1 MEPDKVHLRHC
12 MLYEF
17 KQGKNASQ
25 AAQSICNV
33 YGIGVLTARTVPN
46 WFARFRDGNFT
57 LEDDD
62 RSGRPVELETDEL
75 EALLEEDP
83 RQSTRELGNRLG
95 VDHSTVL
102 RRLDQLG
109 KINKLGKWVPH
120 KLSENNVNQR
130 LTTCISHLARYKKKD
145 FLWKIVT
152 GDEKW
157 IYFNNP
163 SNKRQWLDPGQA
175 SVQTP
180 KRNIHGKKVMLCV
193 WWDIK
198 GILYFELLQPKQTVN
213 AQLYSQQ
220 LTRLDEK
227 IREKRTGPGHGNR
240 KVILLHD
247 NARPHVAIKTKE
259 TIIELGWEVMTHPA
273 YSPDLA
279 PSDYYLFRSL
289 EHSLREK
296 SFSNV
301 DDLKNHLDEYFES
314 KPQSFYR
321 DGIRQ
326 LPIKWAKVID
336 NNGNYFED

>member
-1 MEPDKVHLRHC
+1 M
-12 MLYEF
+12 
-17 KQGKNASQ
+17 
-25 AAQSICNV
+25 
-33 YGIGVLTARTVPN
+33 
-46 WFARFRDGNFT
+46 
-57 LEDDD
+57 
-62 RSGRPVELETDEL
+62 
-75 EALLEEDP
+75 LEEDP

-227 IREKRTGPGHGNR
+227 IREKRTGPGHGNL
-240 KVILLHD
+240 KVKLLHD
-247 NARPHVAIKTKE
+247 NARPHVAIETKE
-259 TIIELGWEVMTHPA
+259 TII
-273 YSPDLA
+273 
-279 PSDYYLFRSL
+279 
-289 EHSLREK
+289 
-296 SFSNV
+296 
-301 DDLKNHLDEYFES
+301 
-314 KPQSFYR
+314 
-321 DGIRQ
+321 
-326 LPIKWAKVID
+326 
-336 NNGNYFED
+336 

>member
-1 MEPDKVHLRHC
+1 MPIGKQRKSKTYN
-12 MLYEF
+12 LYF
-17 KQGKNASQ
+17 SPGSVQ
-25 AAQSICNV
+25 
-33 YGIGVLTARTVPN
+33 
-46 WFARFRDGNFT
+46 
-57 LEDDD
+57 
-62 RSGRPVELETDEL
+62 
-75 EALLEEDP
+75 
-83 RQSTRELGNRLG
+83 
-95 VDHSTVL
+95 
-102 RRLDQLG
+102 
-109 KINKLGKWVPH
+109 
-120 KLSENNVNQR
+120 
-130 LTTCISHLARYKKKD
+130 KKD

-152 GDEKW
+152 GDDKW
-157 IYFNNP
+157 IYFDNP
-163 SNKRQWLDPGQA
+163 SNIRQWLDPGQA